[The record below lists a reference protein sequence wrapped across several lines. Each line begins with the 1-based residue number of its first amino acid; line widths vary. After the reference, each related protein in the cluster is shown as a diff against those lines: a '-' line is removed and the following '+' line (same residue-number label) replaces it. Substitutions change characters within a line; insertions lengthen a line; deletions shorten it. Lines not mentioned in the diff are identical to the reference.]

1 MTRWRELS
9 LKLSPGLEPSSSAA
23 CLRMIAQGKQSNR
36 AELFHPISEIFLVP
50 DAIAFAVTHPSR
62 HGIAVWP
69 SPVVYCLAPVRASLL
84 IRGCMIVRGRAN
96 FAWFV
101 HLNRRR
107 IGVAELIV
115 VPLNS
120 GNALYKSADC

>member
-50 DAIAFAVTHPSR
+50 DAIAFAGHSSLAAWHCCV
-62 HGIAVWP
+62 AV
-69 SPVVYCLAPVRASLL
+69 A
-84 IRGCMIVRGRAN
+84 G
-96 FAWFV
+96 
-101 HLNRRR
+101 
-107 IGVAELIV
+107 GVLFG
-115 VPLNS
+115 PGS
-120 GNALYKSADC
+120 G